1 MLQRD
6 GVALVCRRQPG
17 VRRAHGVFGHD
28 LMRLARLLWHEN
40 VCQTVRVMP
49 GVRSRC
55 IRGSRID
62 DWAVAGATV

>member
-1 MLQRD
+1 MCC
-6 GVALVCRRQPG
+6 GETG
-17 VRRAHGVFGHD
+17 
-28 LMRLARLLWHEN
+28 LLWSVSDNRESGGRMWHEN
-40 VCQTVRVMP
+40 VCRTVRVMP